1 MRARLTWIAGAI
13 GVAGVT
19 AYRKLR
25 RQPVAVGVDPRAEE
39 LKEKLAESRTLV
51 EEREE
56 FEAAETPVDK
66 AEPVTTKV
74 EDRRKQVHQKARA
87 TADKMKRPSDE

>member
-1 MRARLTWIAGAI
+1 MRARLTWVTGAI
-13 GVAGVT
+13 GVARAA

-25 RQPVAVGVDPRAEE
+25 RRPVPVGADPRAEE

-56 FEAAETPVDK
+56 FEAAETPVNEV
-66 AEPVTTKV
+66 EPVPTKV
-74 EDRRKQVHQKARA
+74 EDRREQVHQKARA
-87 TADKMKRPSDE
+87 TADKMRRPSE

>member
-13 GVAGVT
+13 GVAGVA

-25 RQPVAVGVDPRAEE
+25 RQPVSVGADPRAEE

-56 FEAAETPVDK
+56 FEAAETPVDE
-66 AEPVTTKV
+66 AEPVPTKV

-87 TADKMKRPSDE
+87 TADKMRRPSE